1 MHFIYIGASM
11 VKCKLC
17 YSKNF
22 KKNHHSI
29 VHCIRLST
37 HGFSLC
43 CDLRVRVIVE
53 RALESS
59 FQALKIDG
67 SLDGLFNQP
76 RFLPTQG
83 NHKCPYPSN
92 SPTHWK
98 FNLPYLWLVKGR
110 GLWRMWIFITVL
122 PLLINFSLFWN
133 LMIYHSFHHRSL
145 SRHKQ

>member
-1 MHFIYIGASM
+1 M

-17 YSKNF
+17 NSKIF

-53 RALESS
+53 RALVSS

-76 RFLPTQG
+76 RSVPTYQLS
-83 NHKCPYPSN
+83 PYALYVP
-92 SPTHWK
+92 
-98 FNLPYLWLVKGR
+98 
-110 GLWRMWIFITVL
+110 VL
-122 PLLINFSLFWN
+122 HVI
-133 LMIYHSFHHRSL
+133 SF
-145 SRHKQ
+145 

>member
-1 MHFIYIGASM
+1 MYLRISS
-11 VKCKLC
+11 KLVLITL
-17 YSKNF
+17 YN
-22 KKNHHSI
+22 

-76 RFLPTQG
+76 S
-83 NHKCPYPSN
+83 PYALYVPV
-92 SPTHWK
+92 PH
-98 FNLPYLWLVKGR
+98 V
-110 GLWRMWIFITVL
+110 IF
-122 PLLINFSLFWN
+122 F
-133 LMIYHSFHHRSL
+133 
-145 SRHKQ
+145 